1 MPAEPCLRHDMI
13 PPASSIG
20 SSEVPELAAATCT
33 QALMPR
39 DRLGRCST
47 SGEVR
52 CPASRERITPLT
64 DSPSVRRKQ
73 SEGRLCSRCL

>member
-1 MPAEPCLRHDMI
+1 M
-13 PPASSIG
+13 
-20 SSEVPELAAATCT
+20 AAATCP
-33 QALMPR
+33 QAFMPR
-39 DRLGRCST
+39 DCLGGCST

-52 CPASRERITPLT
+52 CPASRERITALT